1 MMQRTLTLA
10 SGLRCHLYHQ
20 PDAREAAALMQVGA
34 GSLHEPDRW
43 PGLAHLLEHLLF
55 CDSARFSGSQRLM
68 PWVQQQGGEVNAT
81 TRLSR
86 SAWFFQ
92 LPAPALEGG
101 VTRLADMLL
110 APKLTPDAIRQE
122 CAVID
127 AEYQLL
133 QSHSEALSEAALLHP
148 LGERFRRFRAG
159 SRAAFGDNV
168 TDLQRALRRFH
179 QTRFTAPAM
188 QLWLSGPQSL
198 DELESL
204 AAAFSGLPGDSVPA
218 LPVVPQQPDDDA
230 ITLLELPG
238 DNAFWLTLLT
248 PYSHNFSDSV
258 TLLRSYWL
266 DEAEGGLLHQLRSEE
281 LCDTLQVSWLWQD
294 TRHALLALRFSAP
307 AISSAQACRIEQ
319 RVWQHLQAVQHT
331 TLHQQQHYLQ
341 LAQRDFRAETPLRQ
355 LRLRAAAEAP
365 AAHLPSDL
373 ASAILQLTQA
383 RRMRLLTRQPL
394 SNALTCITQGFTLRC
409 SRGAFSADV
418 PAAAVRWQFPP
429 RAIRADATGSGG
441 TAAALPQ
448 ALPVEPAETLLLRP
462 ACYQPLA
469 DRAGM
474 AYQRRLRPLLAELRH
489 LGGRGVWQQQQGI
502 WQLLL
507 DIPADAA
514 VAWQLL
520 PAITAQL
527 SAADEAGDPPEPA
540 AIVIRQLLQ
549 TLPSQLLHPASARRW
564 QAAWCG
570 HDRHLNHYAA
580 QSLARLRRQATPS
593 ASPPL
598 RRGITPVACQGRDQA
613 LLLFIPLTAPDDISL
628 AALQA
633 LGLFLAPRF
642 FQRLRVEQQTG
653 YVVTA
658 RYERCADVDGLLF
671 ALQSPDISWVR
682 LLTHC
687 RRFLLDMQTVL
698 SQSDDETL
706 RAWQQTLQERCQPHA
721 NRQVAQDLLRRE
733 AGGPC
738 LTPEAVAAL
747 TLPHMLQLFRQL
759 VRQRR
764 RWRVLINRP

>member
-20 PDAREAAALMQVGA
+20 PDAREAAALVQVGA

-81 TRLSR
+81 TQLSR

-92 LPAPALEGG
+92 LPAAALEGG
-101 VTRLADMLL
+101 VTRLADMLIAPNL
-110 APKLTPDAIRQE
+110 APDAIRQE
-122 CAVID
+122 CGVID

-133 QSHSEALSEAALLHP
+133 QSHSETLSEAALLHA
-148 LGERFRRFRAG
+148 LGGRFRRFRAG

-168 TDLQRALRRFH
+168 TELQRALRHFH
-179 QTRFTAPAM
+179 KTHFTANTL
-188 QLWLSGPQSL
+188 QIWLSGPQSL
-198 DELESL
+198 DELATL
-204 AAAFSGLPGDSVPA
+204 AAAFDRLPGGEAPA
-218 LPVVPQQPDDDA
+218 LPVVPRQPDSHA
-230 ITLLELPG
+230 LTQLELQG
-238 DNAFWLTLLT
+238 ENTFWLTLLT
-248 PYSHNFSDSV
+248 PFEHAFSDSV

-266 DEAEGGLLHQLRSEE
+266 DEAEGGLLHQLRSEG

-294 TRHALLALRFSAP
+294 TRHALLALRFGAA
-307 AISSAQACRIEQ
+307 AISPAQAWRIEQ
-319 RVWQHLQAVQHT
+319 RVWQHLQAVQHNT
-331 TLHQQQHYLQ
+331 QRQHQHYLQ

-355 LRLRAAAEAP
+355 LRLRAGAEAP
-365 AAHLPSDL
+365 AADLPPDL
-373 ASAILQLTQA
+373 ARAIRQLMQA
-383 RRMRLLTRQPL
+383 GRLRLLTRQPL
-394 SNALTCITQGFTLRC
+394 SDAQTCTTQGFTLRC
-409 SRGAFSADV
+409 STRVLCGDV
-418 PAAAVRWQFPP
+418 PAAVRWQFPP
-429 RAIRADATGSGG
+429 RALQAAAAGYCG

-469 DRAGM
+469 DHAGI
-474 AYQRRLRPLLAELRH
+474 ACQRRLRPLLAELRH

-527 SAADEAGDPPEPA
+527 SAADEAGAPPEPA
-540 AIVIRQLLQ
+540 TIVIRQLLQ
-549 TLPSQLLHPASARRW
+549 TLPSQLLYPAAARGW

-570 HDRHLNHYAA
+570 HDRHLNHCAA
-580 QSLARLRRQATPS
+580 QSLASLRQQSAPS
-593 ASPPL
+593 APPPL

-613 LLLFIPLTAPDDISL
+613 LLLFIPLTTPDDISL

-642 FQRLRVEQQTG
+642 FQRLRVDQQIG

-671 ALQSPDISWVR
+671 ALQSPDIDWVR
-682 LLTHC
+682 LLAHC
-687 RRFLLDMQTVL
+687 RRFLLDMQTAL
-698 SQSDDETL
+698 SECEAGAL
-706 RAWQQTLQERCQPHA
+706 HAWQQTLQERCHPHA

-733 AGGPC
+733 AGGAI
-738 LTPEAVAAL
+738 LTPEAVSGL
-747 TLPHMLQLFRQL
+747 TLPHMQQLFRQL

-764 RWRVLINRP
+764 RWRLLINRH

>member
-20 PDAREAAALMQVGA
+20 PDAREAAALVQVGA

-81 TRLSR
+81 TQLSR

-92 LPAPALEGG
+92 LPAAALEGG
-101 VTRLADMLL
+101 VTRLADMLIAPNL
-110 APKLTPDAIRQE
+110 APDAIRQE

-133 QSHSEALSEAALLHP
+133 QSHSETLSEAALLHA
-148 LGERFRRFRAG
+148 LGGRFRRFRAG

-168 TDLQRALRRFH
+168 TELQRALRHFH
-179 QTRFTAPAM
+179 QTRFTANSLE
-188 QLWLSGPQSL
+188 LWLSGPQSL
-198 DELESL
+198 DELATL
-204 AAAFSGLPGDSVPA
+204 AAAFDRLPGGEVPA
-218 LPVVPQQPDDDA
+218 LPVVPRQPGSHA
-230 ITLLELPG
+230 LAQLELPG
-238 DNAFWLTLLT
+238 ENAFWLTLLT
-248 PYSHNFSDSV
+248 PFDRTLSDSV

-266 DEAEGGLLHQLRSEE
+266 DEAEGGLLHQLRSEGA
-281 LCDTLQVSWLWQD
+281 CDTLQVSWLWQD
-294 TRHALLALRFSAP
+294 TRHALLTLRFSA
-307 AISSAQACRIEQ
+307 AKISPAQARHIEQ
-319 RVWQHLQAVQHT
+319 RVWQHLQAVQHNT
-331 TLHQQQHYLQ
+331 QRQHQHYLQ

-365 AAHLPSDL
+365 AADLPPDL
-373 ASAILQLTQA
+373 VLAIRQLTQA
-383 RRMRLLTRQPL
+383 GRLRLLTRQPL
-394 SNALTCITQGFTLRC
+394 SDALTCITQGFTLRC
-409 SRGAFSADV
+409 SSSVLCGDL
-418 PAAAVRWQFPP
+418 PAAVRWQFPP
-429 RAIRADATGSGG
+429 RALQAAAAGFCGS
-441 TAAALPQ
+441 AAALPQ

-469 DRAGM
+469 DHAGV
-474 AYQRRLRPLLAELRH
+474 ACQRRLRPLLAELRH

-540 AIVIRQLLQ
+540 TIVIRQLLQ
-549 TLPSQLLHPASARRW
+549 TLPFQLLYPAAVRGW

-570 HDRHLNHYAA
+570 HDRHLNHCAA
-580 QSLARLRRQATPS
+580 QSLASLRQQIAPS
-593 ASPPL
+593 SPPPL

-613 LLLFIPLTAPDDISL
+613 LLLFIPLTTPDDISL

-642 FQRLRVEQQTG
+642 FQRLRVDQQIG

-671 ALQSPDISWVR
+671 ALQSPDIDWVR
-682 LLTHC
+682 LLAHC
-687 RRFLLDMQTVL
+687 RRFLLDMKTAL
-698 SQSDDETL
+698 SECDAEML
-706 RAWQQTLQERCQPHA
+706 HAWQQTLRERCQPYA

-733 AGGPC
+733 AGGAI
-738 LTPEAVAAL
+738 LTPEAVSAL
-747 TLPHMLQLFRQL
+747 TLPRMQQLFRRL

-764 RWRVLINRP
+764 RWRLLINRH